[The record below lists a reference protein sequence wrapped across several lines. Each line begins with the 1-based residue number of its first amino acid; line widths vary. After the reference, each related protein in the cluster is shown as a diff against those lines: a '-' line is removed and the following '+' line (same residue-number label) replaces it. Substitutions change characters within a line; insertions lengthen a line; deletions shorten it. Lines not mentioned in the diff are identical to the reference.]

1 MENRHVVSS
10 LSSSELEY
18 LGSIKATSATIQSAY
33 TAEQQQCFSASPLQ
47 FRSHA
52 LGSYEALLSQKLK
65 NLELQNRLPGETN
78 LRSHKSLALDPSCL
92 LTPPNT
98 PQGLELSELENSV
111 QEEAPQNAKGN
122 IFYLIAL
129 N

>member
-1 MENRHVVSS
+1 MVSS
-10 LSSSELEY
+10 LSSSELEC
-18 LGSIKATSATIQSAY
+18 LGSIKVTSPTIQSAY
-33 TAEQQQCFSASPLQ
+33 TAEQQQCFSASPPQ
-47 FRSHA
+47 FRSHNA

-122 IFYLIAL
+122 TFYLIAL